1 MLTLKLKNT
10 RFTHILC
17 FFSALTLLFLVI
29 SCAQKVPP
37 TGGKKD
43 IVAPKILYS
52 LPKNQTLNF
61 NSNTIEIY
69 FDEYVKVENI
79 NQNLLITPAI
89 EGNYSSKIKPTGV
102 KLTFDKPFKTNTTY
116 NFNFRNTFKDIT
128 ENNEAKNV
136 RLVFST
142 GNQIDSMK
150 VKGKVT
156 DPLTNKP
163 VFDALVGLYKI
174 HDSLNIKKE
183 KPYYFTK
190 TDSSGIFNIENIQ
203 NEKYKILAFSD
214 NNNNTIFNEA
224 TEKIAYRTDTL
235 NVNKNLDNIN
245 LSLVKQDKVPLKI
258 NKTRTTVNYAF
269 VELNKGVQDI
279 KINFKTPSD
288 SLPFLITTINE
299 IKFFNTKSIMDTVKY
314 ELKAIDSVGVVSIIS
329 GKFIFKK
336 AAKKTD
342 TIKDE
347 FKLLVTPNQNNPI
360 ENNTIFTLK
369 FSKPILNFDLSKLQF
384 KEDTLNLIQL
394 NEGDIKWNNTKNELT
409 LSPKSKS
416 KKVLRL
422 NIIQPAFI
430 SIENDSLKNTK
441 IDFKIIDPEDTGTI
455 SGEIKN
461 SKSNEIVQLLTEKYE
476 IVSEIKYKSKY
487 TFTNILPGKYYLRIV
502 SDINKNGKW
511 DAGNIDKNEYPENIQ
526 FINTII
532 QLKSNFEL
540 SGYDFTIQ

>member
-1 MLTLKLKNT
+1 MKNT
-10 RFTHILC
+10 
-17 FFSALTLLFLVI
+17 ALTHTLCLLSKLSLLFWVV

-43 IVAPKILYS
+43 IIAPKILYS

-61 NSNTIEIY
+61 NSNIIEIY

-89 EGNYSSKIKPTGV
+89 EGIYTSKIKPTGV
-102 KLTFDKPFKTNTTY
+102 RLTFDKPFKTNTTY

-142 GNQIDSMK
+142 GTQIDSMK

-163 VFDALVGLYKI
+163 IFDVLVGLYKI

-190 TDSSGIFNIENIQ
+190 TDSSGTFNIENIQ
-203 NEKYKILAFSD
+203 NDKYKILAFSD

-224 TEKIAYRTDTL
+224 TEKIGYKTDTL
-235 NVNKNLDNIN
+235 ILNQNLENIN
-245 LSLVKQDKVPLKI
+245 LSLVKQDKLPLKI
-258 NKTRTTVNYAF
+258 NKTRTTINYAF
-269 VELNKGVQDI
+269 VELNKGIEDI
-279 KINFKTPSD
+279 KINFKNPSD
-288 SLPFLITTINE
+288 SLPFAMSTSNE
-299 IKFFNTKSIMDTVKY
+299 IKFYNTKNTIDTVKY
-314 ELKAIDSVGVVSIIS
+314 ELKAIDSVGVISILS
-329 GKFIFKK
+329 GQFLFKK

-347 FKLLVTPNQNNPI
+347 FKLLINPNQNNPI
-360 ENNTIFTLK
+360 ENNTAFTLK
-369 FSKPILNFDLSKLQF
+369 FSKPVLNFDLSKLQF
-384 KEDTLNLIQL
+384 KDDTLNQIQL
-394 NEGDIKWNNTKNELT
+394 NDEDIKWNNTKNELT
-409 LSPKSKS
+409 LTPKSKS

-422 NIIQPAFI
+422 NIVQPAFI

-441 IDFKIIDPEDTGTI
+441 YDFKIIDPEDTGTI

-461 SKSNEIVQLLTEKYE
+461 SKSIEIIQLLNEKYE

-487 TFTNILPGKYYLRIV
+487 TFKNILPGKYYLRIV

-511 DAGNIDKNEYPENIQ
+511 DAGNIEKNEYPENIQ

-540 SGYDFTIQ
+540 SGYDFNIQ